1 MPSPSHSAAA
11 SIAGLPRRARP
22 PVPAVARA
30 LTLLER
36 LAAQRAP
43 MSLSRL
49 ASDLALPKSSV
60 HGLCSTLVS
69 FGYLRRQTDGAFLIG
84 PRVMGLAEAFVAA
97 TGAAQE
103 FDALWRDATPAPDE
117 TLVLSVLDGAEV
129 VYVAV
134 CHGMRPLALSFNV
147 GMRLPAHLAASGKAL
162 LAHAGAD
169 AVRRLYADGAL
180 PRLTRQGPASL
191 RALLD
196 ELAETRARGHSL
208 DDEGVREGVCG
219 IGAAVFGASGAA
231 VAAVA
236 LCLHKADD
244 RTALRRRH
252 VRTVRDAAAA
262 LSRRLGGSGATA
274 PAGRVAEARP

>member
-1 MPSPSHSAAA
+1 MSSPSHFVAAPT
-11 SIAGLPRRARP
+11 AGLPRRARP

-134 CHGMRPLALSFNV
+134 RHGMRPLALSFNV

-169 AVRRLYADGAL
+169 AVKRLYADGAL
-180 PRLTRQGPASL
+180 PRLTRHGPASL
-191 RALLD
+191 QALLA

-219 IGAAVFGASGAA
+219 IGAPVLGASGTA
-231 VAAVA
+231 VAGIA

-244 RTALRRRH
+244 RAALRRRH
-252 VRTVRDAAAA
+252 VRTVLDAAGA
-262 LSRRLGGSGATA
+262 LSRRLGGNGA
-274 PAGRVAEARP
+274 PAAGSTAEARS